1 MRRVIVRTGS
11 AFLTCAALF
20 LAACGGDSTGPG
32 RLDSNA
38 ALQSLAIGLQQF
50 GPEGATGSL
59 ETNSSFGGVAPFLDQ
74 ATVIIDG
81 TSQTMFALGL
91 RETFPPGTCEET
103 LFGNIVPSDP
113 TVCTPPQ
120 LGLAV
125 LLWQAHSA
133 AEPPDRLVLIAG
145 DVGTV
150 NFDFNAS
157 PDLPAV
163 AIYAQ
168 GDSLW
173 ASVSGT
179 LTSQVA
185 ATSQSC
191 DLELPPYAKTATC
204 SIATF
209 DEQGSIVLEDFTNVG
224 STVTISPGSTIK
236 TTTLTIPRQTLH
248 GLWLS
253 ITELG
258 PIPFTASRVLT
269 PFDLRKAF
277 ILSR

>member
-1 MRRVIVRTGS
+1 MRRLKVRKGS
-11 AFLTCAALF
+11 TFLACAALF

-32 RLDSNA
+32 NLDSKA

-50 GPEGATGSL
+50 GPQGTTGSL
-59 ETNSSFGGVAPFLDQ
+59 ETNSSFGGIAPLLDQ
-74 ATVIIDG
+74 VSVVING

-91 RETFPPGTCEET
+91 RETYPPGTCEET

-133 AEPPDRLVLIAG
+133 SEAPDRLVLIAG
-145 DVGTV
+145 DSGTV

-173 ASVSGT
+173 MSSSGT
-179 LTSQVA
+179 LTSEVA

-191 DLELPPYAKTATC
+191 NLELPPYAKAATC

-209 DEQGSIVLEDFTNVG
+209 DEQGSIVLDDFTNVG
-224 STVTISPGSTIK
+224 STVTITPGSTIK

-248 GLWLS
+248 GLWVA

-258 PIPFTASRVLT
+258 PIPLTASRVST
-269 PFDLRKAF
+269 PFDLRKAS